1 MATVIDSLVI
11 SLGLDPTP
19 VKSGLNQLAGLAAKF
34 AGPIAGAF
42 SINKIV
48 SGYMKDV
55 GEVAR
60 MTGRYSQKLEEWRYK
75 RAMLARVT
83 REDIE
88 LYKKCRE
95 GVVKFNIAM
104 ADLSAKIVREFHP
117 AIKLGVDILNRF
129 SGWVKENEHNI
140 VRFFMVAAGVITAV
154 FIPALVK
161 MGLALLRN
169 PLTGLII
176 ALGALILVL
185 DDLIT
190 YARGGRSAFAEFW
203 AKFGTPEEVKQKL
216 IAFLEKCKKLL
227 ADYLPLIVKIVGAL
241 LGLSA
246 ARGVFYLIEKALGGV
261 GKALG
266 VVGKALGIFLR
277 HPALLFL
284 MAAAYFIY
292 QRWDG
297 MVEGMKA
304 LIADLT
310 SAWRKAVDWLAD
322 YIGSVVDG
330 WNLVKEKCKKI
341 IDDIADGWHA
351 LTEDL
356 ISVWKKAVDWLADY
370 IGSVVDGWN
379 LVKEKCKSIYSGMVE
394 GMKALIA
401 DLISVWGKAVD
412 WMANYIGSVV
422 DGWNLVKEK
431 CKSIYSGMV
440 EGMKALIADLTSAW
454 KKAVDWVANYIGSVV
469 DGWTALTDKCKS
481 IYSGMV
487 DWTAD
492 YIEKIAQGWKDLT
505 GDLSAAYN
513 KAVNF
518 TVELMEKAVNGVKD
532 LRTKAVN
539 ALAGMIE
546 SLAGVLSH
554 TWEGIK
560 DGFNSL
566 VDDLTAAWKR
576 SPLYTMFSFIIDG
589 VNAAKNALG
598 IGGDEEQKTTGGL
611 GGIGVTGA
619 IAAAAAKA
627 FDLGGLWG
635 SAKDF
640 LGAKFSAVPNVNQQ
654 TSAMTTS
661 VGKQHNGD
669 VNIDNSQNITVNG
682 NVGDPAELADTMNE
696 HRTTADLSDS
706 GTYLN

>member
-19 VKSGLNQLAGLAAKF
+19 VKSGLNQLAGLAARF

-83 REDIE
+83 REDID

-117 AIKLGVDILNRF
+117 AIKMGVDILNRF
-129 SGWVKENEHNI
+129 SSWVKENEHNI
-140 VRFFMVAAGVITAV
+140 TRFFMVAAGVITAV
-154 FIPALVK
+154 FLPALVK
-161 MGLALLRN
+161 MGLALLWN

-176 ALGALILVL
+176 ALGVLILVL

-190 YARGGRSAFAEFW
+190 YARGGRTVFADFW

-246 ARGVFYLIEKALGGV
+246 VRGVFYLIEKALGGV

-266 VVGKALGIFLR
+266 VTGKVLGKVMGVVGNALGKALGVVGKALGVVGRALLILLR

-297 MVEGMKA
+297 MVEGM
-304 LIADLT
+304 
-310 SAWRKAVDWLAD
+310 
-322 YIGSVVDG
+322 
-330 WNLVKEKCKKI
+330 E
-341 IDDIADGWHA
+341 
-351 LTEDL
+351 
-356 ISVWKKAVDWLADY
+356 
-370 IGSVVDGWN
+370 
-379 LVKEKCKSIYSGMVE
+379 
-394 GMKALIA
+394 ALIA
-401 DLISVWGKAVD
+401 DLISVWEKAVD
-412 WMANYIGSVV
+412 WTANYIG
-422 DGWNLVKEK
+422 
-431 CKSIYSGMV
+431 
-440 EGMKALIADLTSAW
+440 
-454 KKAVDWVANYIGSVV
+454 
-469 DGWTALTDKCKS
+469 
-481 IYSGMV
+481 
-487 DWTAD
+487 
-492 YIEKIAQGWKDLT
+492 KIAQGWKDLT

-546 SLAGVLSH
+546 SLAGVLSR
-554 TWEGIK
+554 TWEGVK

-566 VDDLTAAWKR
+566 VDDLLAAWKR

-589 VNAAKNALG
+589 VNAAKEALG
-598 IGGDEEQKTTGGL
+598 IGGDETQKTGGGL
-611 GGIGVTGA
+611 GAVGD
-619 IAAAAAKA
+619 IAAAAAKTL
-627 FDLGGLWG
+627 DLSGLWG
-635 SAKDF
+635 DAKNF
-640 LGAKFSAVPNVNQQ
+640 LGAKFSSVPNVNQQ

-682 NVGDPAELADTMNE
+682 NVGDPAELADTMNK

>member
-19 VKSGLNQLAGLAAKF
+19 VKSGLNQLAGLAARF

-83 REDIE
+83 REDID

-140 VRFFMVAAGVITAV
+140 TRFFMVAAGVITAV
-154 FIPALVK
+154 FLPALVK
-161 MGLALLRN
+161 MGLALLWN

-176 ALGALILVL
+176 ALGVLILVL

-190 YARGGRSAFAEFW
+190 YARGGRTVFADFW

-246 ARGVFYLIEKALGGV
+246 VRGVFYLIEKALGGV

-266 VVGKALGIFLR
+266 VVGKVLGSVLGVVGNALGKALGVVGKALGVVGKALLILLR

-292 QRWDG
+292 QRWDS
-297 MVEGMKA
+297 MVEGM
-304 LIADLT
+304 
-310 SAWRKAVDWLAD
+310 
-322 YIGSVVDG
+322 
-330 WNLVKEKCKKI
+330 E
-341 IDDIADGWHA
+341 
-351 LTEDL
+351 
-356 ISVWKKAVDWLADY
+356 
-370 IGSVVDGWN
+370 
-379 LVKEKCKSIYSGMVE
+379 
-394 GMKALIA
+394 ALIA
-401 DLISVWGKAVD
+401 DLISVWEKA
-412 WMANYIGSVV
+412 
-422 DGWNLVKEK
+422 
-431 CKSIYSGMV
+431 
-440 EGMKALIADLTSAW
+440 
-454 KKAVDWVANYIGSVV
+454 
-469 DGWTALTDKCKS
+469 
-481 IYSGMV
+481 V

-492 YIEKIAQGWKDLT
+492 YIGKIAQGWKDLT

-513 KAVNF
+513 KVVNF

-532 LRTKAVN
+532 LRSKAVN

-546 SLAGVLSH
+546 SLAGVLSR
-554 TWEGIK
+554 TWEGVK

-566 VDDLTAAWKR
+566 VDDLLAAWKR
-576 SPLYTMFSFIIDG
+576 SPLYTMFTSIIEG
-589 VNAAKNALG
+589 VNAAKEALG
-598 IGGDEEQKTTGGL
+598 IGGDEEQKTGGGL
-611 GGIGVTGA
+611 GAVGD
-619 IAAAAAKA
+619 IAAVAAKTL
-627 FDLGGLWG
+627 DLSGLWG
-635 SAKDF
+635 DAKNF
-640 LGAKFSAVPNVNQQ
+640 LGAKFSVVPNVNQQ

-682 NVGDPAELADTMNE
+682 NVGDPAELADTMNK

>member
-117 AIKLGVDILNRF
+117 AIKMGVDILNRF

-161 MGLALLRN
+161 MGLALLWN

-227 ADYLPLIVKIVGAL
+227 ADYLPLITKIVGAL
-241 LGLSA
+241 MGLSA
-246 ARGVFYLIEKALGGV
+246 VRGVLYLLEKSLGGV

-266 VVGKALGIFLR
+266 AFLR

-284 MAAAYFIY
+284 IAAAYFIY

-297 MVEGMKA
+297 MVEGMEA
-304 LIADLT
+304 LIADLI
-310 SAWRKAVDWLAD
+310 SAWEKAVDWLANYIGSVADGWNLLKEKCKKIIDGIADGWHALTEDMASAWKKAVDWVAD

-330 WNLVKEKCKKI
+330 W
-341 IDDIADGWHA
+341 
-351 LTEDL
+351 TE
-356 ISVWKKAVDWLADY
+356 
-370 IGSVVDGWN
+370 
-379 LVKEKCKSIYSGMVE
+379 
-394 GMKALIA
+394 
-401 DLISVWGKAVD
+401 
-412 WMANYIGSVV
+412 
-422 DGWNLVKEK
+422 
-431 CKSIYSGMV
+431 
-440 EGMKALIADLTSAW
+440 
-454 KKAVDWVANYIGSVV
+454 
-469 DGWTALTDKCKS
+469 LTDKCKS
-481 IYSGMV
+481 IYKGMV

-492 YIEKIAQGWKDLT
+492 YMGKIAQGWKDLT
-505 GDLSAAYN
+505 GDLSGAHD

-518 TVELMEKAVNGVKD
+518 TVDLMEKAVNGVKD

-546 SLAGVLSH
+546 SLAGVLSR
-554 TWEGIK
+554 TWEGVK
-560 DGFNSL
+560 DGFNAL
-566 VDDLTAAWKR
+566 VDDLIAAWKR
-576 SPLYTMFSFIIDG
+576 SPLYTMFTSIIDG
-589 VNAAKNALG
+589 INEAKKALG
-598 IGGDEEQKTTGGL
+598 ISDDDKKET
-611 GGIGVTGA
+611 GGIGAGLGVVGGLAT
-619 IAAAAAKA
+619 AAANT

-635 SAKDF
+635 NAKDF
-640 LGAKFSAVPNVNQQ
+640 LNSKISAVPNVNQQ
-654 TSAMTTS
+654 TSAVTNS

-696 HRTTADLSDS
+696 RRTTADLSDS

>member
-19 VKSGLNQLAGLAAKF
+19 VKSGLNQLAGLAARF

-83 REDIE
+83 REDID

-117 AIKLGVDILNRF
+117 AIKMGVDILNRF

-154 FIPALVK
+154 FLPALVK
-161 MGLALLRN
+161 MGLALLWN

-176 ALGALILVL
+176 ALGVLILVL

-190 YARGGRSAFAEFW
+190 YARGGRTVFAEFW

-266 VVGKALGIFLR
+266 VVGKVLWILLR

-284 MAAAYFIY
+284 MFAAYFIY

-304 LIADLT
+304 LIADL
-310 SAWRKAVDWLAD
+310 
-322 YIGSVVDG
+322 
-330 WNLVKEKCKKI
+330 
-341 IDDIADGWHA
+341 
-351 LTEDL
+351 
-356 ISVWKKAVDWLADY
+356 ISVWKKAVDWLA
-370 IGSVVDGWN
+370 
-379 LVKEKCKSIYSGMVE
+379 
-394 GMKALIA
+394 
-401 DLISVWGKAVD
+401 
-412 WMANYIGSVV
+412 NYI
-422 DGWNLVKEK
+422 
-431 CKSIYSGMV
+431 
-440 EGMKALIADLTSAW
+440 AA
-454 KKAVDWVANYIGSVV
+454 VV

-513 KAVNF
+513 KVVNF

-546 SLAGVLSH
+546 SLAGVLSR

-560 DGFNSL
+560 DGFNAL
-566 VDDLTAAWKR
+566 VDDLLAAWKR
-576 SPLYTMFSFIIDG
+576 SPLYTMFTSIIDG
-589 VNAAKNALG
+589 VNAAKKALG
-598 IGGDEEQKTTGGL
+598 IGGDEEKKTGGL
-611 GGIGVTGA
+611 GAVGG
-619 IAAAAAKA
+619 IAAGVAKT

-635 SAKDF
+635 DAKNF

-682 NVGDPAELADTMNE
+682 NVGDPAELADTMNK

>member
-83 REDIE
+83 REDID

-117 AIKLGVDILNRF
+117 AIKMGVDILNRF

-154 FIPALVK
+154 FLPALVK
-161 MGLALLRN
+161 MGLALLWN

-190 YARGGRSAFAEFW
+190 YARGGRSVFAEFW

-246 ARGVFYLIEKALGGV
+246 VRGVFYLIEKALGGV

-277 HPALLFL
+277 HPGLLFFI
-284 MAAAYFIY
+284 ASAYFIY

-304 LIADLT
+304 LIADL
-310 SAWRKAVDWLAD
+310 
-322 YIGSVVDG
+322 
-330 WNLVKEKCKKI
+330 
-341 IDDIADGWHA
+341 
-351 LTEDL
+351 
-356 ISVWKKAVDWLADY
+356 ISVWKKSVDWLA
-370 IGSVVDGWN
+370 
-379 LVKEKCKSIYSGMVE
+379 
-394 GMKALIA
+394 
-401 DLISVWGKAVD
+401 
-412 WMANYIGSVV
+412 NYI
-422 DGWNLVKEK
+422 
-431 CKSIYSGMV
+431 
-440 EGMKALIADLTSAW
+440 AA
-454 KKAVDWVANYIGSVV
+454 VV

-481 IYSGMV
+481 VYRGMV

-492 YIEKIAQGWKDLT
+492 YIEKIAQGWEDLT
-505 GDLSAAYN
+505 GDLSAAYG

-546 SLAGVLSH
+546 SLAGVLSR

-560 DGFNSL
+560 DGFNAL
-566 VDDLTAAWKR
+566 VDDLIAAWKR
-576 SPLYTMFSFIIDG
+576 SPLYTMFSSIIDG
-589 VNAAKNALG
+589 VNAAKKALG
-598 IGGDEEQKTTGGL
+598 IGGDDTEKKT
-611 GGIGVTGA
+611 GGIGAVGG

-635 SAKDF
+635 DAKNF
-640 LGAKFSAVPNVNQQ
+640 LGAKFSVVPNVNQQ
-654 TSAMTTS
+654 TSAVTSS

-682 NVGDPAELADTMNE
+682 NVGDPAELADTMNK

>member
-104 ADLSAKIVREFHP
+104 TDLSAKIVREFHP
-117 AIKLGVDILNRF
+117 AIKMGVGILNRF

-161 MGLALLRN
+161 MGLALLWN

-227 ADYLPLIVKIVGAL
+227 ADYLPLITKIVGAL
-241 LGLSA
+241 MGLSA
-246 ARGVFYLIEKALGGV
+246 VRGVLYLLEKSLGGV

-266 VVGKALGIFLR
+266 AFLR
-277 HPALLFL
+277 HPAILFL

-297 MVEGMKA
+297 MVEGMEA
-304 LIADLT
+304 LIA
-310 SAWRKAVDWLAD
+310 
-322 YIGSVVDG
+322 
-330 WNLVKEKCKKI
+330 
-341 IDDIADGWHA
+341 
-351 LTEDL
+351 DL
-356 ISVWKKAVDWLADY
+356 ISVWKKAVDWL
-370 IGSVVDGWN
+370 
-379 LVKEKCKSIYSGMVE
+379 
-394 GMKALIA
+394 
-401 DLISVWGKAVD
+401 
-412 WMANYIGSVV
+412 
-422 DGWNLVKEK
+422 
-431 CKSIYSGMV
+431 
-440 EGMKALIADLTSAW
+440 
-454 KKAVDWVANYIGSVV
+454 ANYIGSVV
-469 DGWTALTDKCKS
+469 DGWTALTDDCKS
-481 IYSGMV
+481 IYRGMV

-492 YIEKIAQGWKDLT
+492 YMGKIAQGWKDLT
-505 GDLSAAYN
+505 GDLSGAHD

-518 TVELMEKAVNGVKD
+518 TVDLMEKAVNGVKD
-532 LRTKAVN
+532 LHTKAVN

-546 SLAGVLSH
+546 SLAGVLSR
-554 TWEGIK
+554 TWEGVK
-560 DGFNSL
+560 DGFNAL
-566 VDDLTAAWKR
+566 VDDLITAWKR
-576 SPLYTMFSFIIDG
+576 SPLYTMFTSIIDG
-589 VNAAKNALG
+589 INEAKKALG
-598 IGGDEEQKTTGGL
+598 ISDDDKKET
-611 GGIGVTGA
+611 GGIGAGLGVVGGLAT
-619 IAAAAAKA
+619 AAANT

-635 SAKDF
+635 NAKDF
-640 LGAKFSAVPNVNQQ
+640 LNSKISAVPNVNQQ
-654 TSAMTTS
+654 TSAVTNS

>member
-19 VKSGLNQLAGLAAKF
+19 VKSGLNQLAGLAARF

-129 SGWVKENEHNI
+129 SSWVKENEHNI

-154 FIPALVK
+154 FLPALVK
-161 MGLALLRN
+161 MGLALLWN

-284 MAAAYFIY
+284 IASAYFIY

-304 LIADLT
+304 LIADL
-310 SAWRKAVDWLAD
+310 
-322 YIGSVVDG
+322 
-330 WNLVKEKCKKI
+330 
-341 IDDIADGWHA
+341 
-351 LTEDL
+351 
-356 ISVWKKAVDWLADY
+356 ISVWKKAVDWLA
-370 IGSVVDGWN
+370 
-379 LVKEKCKSIYSGMVE
+379 
-394 GMKALIA
+394 
-401 DLISVWGKAVD
+401 
-412 WMANYIGSVV
+412 NYI
-422 DGWNLVKEK
+422 
-431 CKSIYSGMV
+431 
-440 EGMKALIADLTSAW
+440 AA
-454 KKAVDWVANYIGSVV
+454 VV

-481 IYSGMV
+481 VYSGMV

-492 YIEKIAQGWKDLT
+492 YIDKIAQGWKDLT

-513 KAVNF
+513 KVVNF

-566 VDDLTAAWKR
+566 VDDLLAAWKR
-576 SPLYTMFSFIIDG
+576 SPLYTMFSSIIEG
-589 VNAAKNALG
+589 VNAAKKALG
-598 IGGDEEQKTTGGL
+598 IGGDEEQKTA

-635 SAKDF
+635 DAKNF
-640 LGAKFSAVPNVNQQ
+640 LGAKFSVVPNVNQQ

-682 NVGDPAELADTMNE
+682 NVGDPAELADTMNK

>member
-83 REDIE
+83 REDID

-117 AIKLGVDILNRF
+117 AIKMGVDILNRF

-161 MGLALLRN
+161 MGLALLWN

-176 ALGALILVL
+176 ALGVLILVL

-246 ARGVFYLIEKALGGV
+246 VRGVFYLIEKALGGV

-266 VVGKALGIFLR
+266 VTGKVLSKVLGVVGNALGKALGVVGKTLGVVGKALWILLR

-292 QRWDG
+292 QRWGG
-297 MVEGMKA
+297 MVEGM
-304 LIADLT
+304 
-310 SAWRKAVDWLAD
+310 
-322 YIGSVVDG
+322 
-330 WNLVKEKCKKI
+330 E
-341 IDDIADGWHA
+341 
-351 LTEDL
+351 
-356 ISVWKKAVDWLADY
+356 
-370 IGSVVDGWN
+370 
-379 LVKEKCKSIYSGMVE
+379 
-394 GMKALIA
+394 ALIA
-401 DLISVWGKAVD
+401 DLISAWEKA
-412 WMANYIGSVV
+412 
-422 DGWNLVKEK
+422 
-431 CKSIYSGMV
+431 
-440 EGMKALIADLTSAW
+440 
-454 KKAVDWVANYIGSVV
+454 
-469 DGWTALTDKCKS
+469 
-481 IYSGMV
+481 V

-532 LRTKAVN
+532 LRSKAVN

-546 SLAGVLSH
+546 SLAGVLSR

-566 VDDLTAAWKR
+566 VDDLLAAWKR
-576 SPLYTMFSFIIDG
+576 SPLYTMFSSIIDG
-589 VNAAKNALG
+589 VNAAKKALG
-598 IGGDEEQKTTGGL
+598 IGGDEEQKTTGGIGAV
-611 GGIGVTGA
+611 GG

-635 SAKDF
+635 DAKNF
-640 LGAKFSAVPNVNQQ
+640 LGAKFSSVPNVNQQ
-654 TSAMTTS
+654 TSAVTTS

-682 NVGDPAELADTMNE
+682 NVGDPAELADTMNK

>member
-19 VKSGLNQLAGLAAKF
+19 VKSGLNQLAGLAARF

-83 REDIE
+83 REDID

-117 AIKLGVDILNRF
+117 AIKMGVDILNRF

-154 FIPALVK
+154 FLPALVK
-161 MGLALLRN
+161 MGLALLWN

-190 YARGGRSAFAEFW
+190 YARGGRSVFAEFW

-277 HPALLFL
+277 HPGLLFFI
-284 MAAAYFIY
+284 ASAYFIY

-304 LIADLT
+304 LIADL
-310 SAWRKAVDWLAD
+310 
-322 YIGSVVDG
+322 
-330 WNLVKEKCKKI
+330 
-341 IDDIADGWHA
+341 
-351 LTEDL
+351 
-356 ISVWKKAVDWLADY
+356 ISVWKKSVDWLA
-370 IGSVVDGWN
+370 
-379 LVKEKCKSIYSGMVE
+379 
-394 GMKALIA
+394 
-401 DLISVWGKAVD
+401 
-412 WMANYIGSVV
+412 NYI
-422 DGWNLVKEK
+422 
-431 CKSIYSGMV
+431 
-440 EGMKALIADLTSAW
+440 AA
-454 KKAVDWVANYIGSVV
+454 VV

-492 YIEKIAQGWKDLT
+492 YIGKIAQGWKDLT
-505 GDLSAAYN
+505 GDLSAAYD

-546 SLAGVLSH
+546 SLAGVLSR

-566 VDDLTAAWKR
+566 VDDLLAAWKR
-576 SPLYTMFSFIIDG
+576 SPLYTMFSSIIEG
-589 VNAAKNALG
+589 VNAAKEALG
-598 IGGDEEQKTTGGL
+598 IGGDEEQKTA
-611 GGIGVTGA
+611 GGIGAVGD
-619 IAAAAAKA
+619 IAAAAAKTL
-627 FDLGGLWG
+627 DLGGLWG

-640 LGAKFSAVPNVNQQ
+640 LGAKFSVVPNVNQQ

-682 NVGDPAELADTMNE
+682 NVGDPAELADTMNK

>member
-117 AIKLGVDILNRF
+117 AIKMGVDILNRF

-154 FIPALVK
+154 FLPALVK
-161 MGLALLRN
+161 MGLALLWN

-227 ADYLPLIVKIVGAL
+227 ADYLPLITKIVGAL
-241 LGLSA
+241 MGLSA
-246 ARGVFYLIEKALGGV
+246 VRGVLYLLEKSLGGV

-266 VVGKALGIFLR
+266 AFLR
-277 HPALLFL
+277 HPAILFL

-297 MVEGMKA
+297 MVEGMEA
-304 LIADLT
+304 LIA
-310 SAWRKAVDWLAD
+310 
-322 YIGSVVDG
+322 
-330 WNLVKEKCKKI
+330 
-341 IDDIADGWHA
+341 
-351 LTEDL
+351 DL
-356 ISVWKKAVDWLADY
+356 ISVWKKAVDWL
-370 IGSVVDGWN
+370 
-379 LVKEKCKSIYSGMVE
+379 
-394 GMKALIA
+394 
-401 DLISVWGKAVD
+401 
-412 WMANYIGSVV
+412 
-422 DGWNLVKEK
+422 
-431 CKSIYSGMV
+431 
-440 EGMKALIADLTSAW
+440 
-454 KKAVDWVANYIGSVV
+454 ANYIGSVV
-469 DGWTALTDKCKS
+469 DGWTALTDDCKS
-481 IYSGMV
+481 IYRGMV

-492 YIEKIAQGWKDLT
+492 YMGKIAQGWKDLT
-505 GDLSAAYN
+505 GDLSGAHD

-518 TVELMEKAVNGVKD
+518 TVDLMEKAVNGVKD
-532 LRTKAVN
+532 LRSKAVN

-546 SLAGVLSH
+546 SLAGVLSR
-554 TWEGIK
+554 TWEGVK
-560 DGFNSL
+560 DGFNAL
-566 VDDLTAAWKR
+566 VDDLITAWKR
-576 SPLYTMFSFIIDG
+576 SPLYTMFTSIIDG
-589 VNAAKNALG
+589 INEAKKALG
-598 IGGDEEQKTTGGL
+598 ISDDNKKET
-611 GGIGVTGA
+611 GGIGAGIGVVGGLAT
-619 IAAAAAKA
+619 AAANT

-635 SAKDF
+635 NAKDF
-640 LGAKFSAVPNVNQQ
+640 LNSKISAVPNVNQQ
-654 TSAMTTS
+654 TSAVTNS

-682 NVGDPAELADTMNE
+682 NVGDPAELAETMNE
-696 HRTTADLSDS
+696 RRTTADLSDS

>member
-19 VKSGLNQLAGLAAKF
+19 VKSGLNQLAGLAARF

-117 AIKLGVDILNRF
+117 AIKMGVDILNRF

-161 MGLALLRN
+161 MGLALLWN

-190 YARGGRSAFAEFW
+190 YARGGRSAFADFW

-246 ARGVFYLIEKALGGV
+246 VRGVFYLIEKALGGV

-284 MAAAYFIY
+284 IASAYFIY

-304 LIADLT
+304 LIADLI
-310 SAWRKAVDWLAD
+310 SVWKKSVDWLAG
-322 YIGSVVDG
+322 YIASVVDG
-330 WNLVKEKCKKI
+330 W
-341 IDDIADGWHA
+341 A
-351 LTEDL
+351 
-356 ISVWKKAVDWLADY
+356 
-370 IGSVVDGWN
+370 
-379 LVKEKCKSIYSGMVE
+379 
-394 GMKALIA
+394 
-401 DLISVWGKAVD
+401 
-412 WMANYIGSVV
+412 
-422 DGWNLVKEK
+422 
-431 CKSIYSGMV
+431 
-440 EGMKALIADLTSAW
+440 
-454 KKAVDWVANYIGSVV
+454 
-469 DGWTALTDKCKS
+469 ALTDKCKS
-481 IYSGMV
+481 IYRGMV

-492 YIEKIAQGWKDLT
+492 YIGKIAQGWKDLT
-505 GDLSAAYN
+505 GDLSAAYD

-546 SLAGVLSH
+546 SLAGVLSR
-554 TWEGIK
+554 TWESVK

-566 VDDLTAAWKR
+566 VDDLLAAWKR
-576 SPLYTMFSFIIDG
+576 SPLYTMFSSIIDG
-589 VNAAKNALG
+589 VNAAKKALG
-598 IGGDEEQKTTGGL
+598 IGGDEEQKTTGGIGAV
-611 GGIGVTGA
+611 GG
-619 IAAAAAKA
+619 IAAAAAKTL
-627 FDLGGLWG
+627 DLGGLWG

-640 LGAKFSAVPNVNQQ
+640 LSTKISAVPNVNQQ
-654 TSAMTTS
+654 TSAVTNS

>member
-83 REDIE
+83 REDID

-117 AIKLGVDILNRF
+117 AIKMGVDILNRF

-140 VRFFMVAAGVITAV
+140 TRFFMVAAGVITAV

-161 MGLALLRN
+161 MGLALLWN

-176 ALGALILVL
+176 ALGALILIL

-190 YARGGRSAFAEFW
+190 YARGGRTVFAEFW
-203 AKFGTPEEVKQKL
+203 AKFGTPEEVRQKL

-246 ARGVFYLIEKALGGV
+246 VRGVFYLIEKALGGV

-304 LIADLT
+304 LIT
-310 SAWRKAVDWLAD
+310 
-322 YIGSVVDG
+322 
-330 WNLVKEKCKKI
+330 
-341 IDDIADGWHA
+341 
-351 LTEDL
+351 DL
-356 ISVWKKAVDWLADY
+356 ISVWKKAVDWL
-370 IGSVVDGWN
+370 
-379 LVKEKCKSIYSGMVE
+379 
-394 GMKALIA
+394 
-401 DLISVWGKAVD
+401 
-412 WMANYIGSVV
+412 
-422 DGWNLVKEK
+422 
-431 CKSIYSGMV
+431 
-440 EGMKALIADLTSAW
+440 
-454 KKAVDWVANYIGSVV
+454 ANYIGSVV

-492 YIEKIAQGWKDLT
+492 YIGKIAQGWKDLT

-513 KAVNF
+513 KVVNF

-546 SLAGVLSH
+546 SLAGVLSR

-560 DGFNSL
+560 DGFNTL
-566 VDDLTAAWKR
+566 VDDLLAAWKR
-576 SPLYTMFSFIIDG
+576 SPLYTMFSSIIDG
-589 VNAAKNALG
+589 VNAAKKALG
-598 IGGDEEQKTTGGL
+598 IGGDDEQKTTGG
-611 GGIGVTGA
+611 IGVVGG
-619 IAAAAAKA
+619 IAAAAANTFA
-627 FDLGGLWG
+627 LAGLLGN
-635 SAKDF
+635 AKDF
-640 LGAKFSAVPNVNQQ
+640 LSAKISAVPNVNQQ

-682 NVGDPAELADTMNE
+682 NVGDPAELADTMNK

>member
-117 AIKLGVDILNRF
+117 AIKMGVDILNRF

-161 MGLALLRN
+161 MGLALLWN

-176 ALGALILVL
+176 ALGVLILVL

-246 ARGVFYLIEKALGGV
+246 VRGVFYLIEKALGGV

-284 MAAAYFIY
+284 IASAYFIY

-304 LIADLT
+304 LIADL
-310 SAWRKAVDWLAD
+310 
-322 YIGSVVDG
+322 
-330 WNLVKEKCKKI
+330 
-341 IDDIADGWHA
+341 
-351 LTEDL
+351 

-370 IGSVVDGWN
+370 IG
-379 LVKEKCKSIYSGMVE
+379 
-394 GMKALIA
+394 A
-401 DLISVWGKAVD
+401 
-412 WMANYIGSVV
+412 
-422 DGWNLVKEK
+422 
-431 CKSIYSGMV
+431 
-440 EGMKALIADLTSAW
+440 
-454 KKAVDWVANYIGSVV
+454 VV

-481 IYSGMV
+481 VYSGMV

-492 YIEKIAQGWKDLT
+492 YIGKIAQGWKDLT
-505 GDLSAAYN
+505 GDLSGAYD

-518 TVELMEKAVNGVKD
+518 TVDLMEKAVNGVKD

-539 ALAGMIE
+539 ALAGIIE
-546 SLAGVLSH
+546 SLAGVLSR
-554 TWEGIK
+554 TWEDIK

-566 VDDLTAAWKR
+566 VDDLLAAWKK
-576 SPLYTMFSFIIDG
+576 SPLYTMFSSIIDG
-589 VNAAKNALG
+589 VNAAKKALG
-598 IGGDEEQKTTGGL
+598 IGGDEEQKTAGGL
-611 GGIGVTGA
+611 GAVGG
-619 IAAAAAKA
+619 IAAAAAKT

-654 TSAMTTS
+654 TSAVTNS

>member
-19 VKSGLNQLAGLAAKF
+19 IKSGLNQLAGLAARF

-83 REDIE
+83 REDID

-140 VRFFMVAAGVITAV
+140 TRFFMVAAGVITAV
-154 FIPALVK
+154 FLPALVK
-161 MGLALLRN
+161 MGLALLWN

-176 ALGALILVL
+176 ALGVLILVL

-246 ARGVFYLIEKALGGV
+246 VRGVFYLIEKALGGV
-261 GKALG
+261 GKAMGVTGKVLGKVLSVVGNALGKTLG
-266 VVGKALGIFLR
+266 VVGKALGVVGKALWILLR

-292 QRWDG
+292 QRWG
-297 MVEGMKA
+297 
-304 LIADLT
+304 
-310 SAWRKAVDWLAD
+310 
-322 YIGSVVDG
+322 
-330 WNLVKEKCKKI
+330 
-341 IDDIADGWHA
+341 
-351 LTEDL
+351 
-356 ISVWKKAVDWLADY
+356 
-370 IGSVVDGWN
+370 
-379 LVKEKCKSIYSGMVE
+379 GMVE

-401 DLISVWGKAVD
+401 DLISAWEKA
-412 WMANYIGSVV
+412 
-422 DGWNLVKEK
+422 
-431 CKSIYSGMV
+431 
-440 EGMKALIADLTSAW
+440 
-454 KKAVDWVANYIGSVV
+454 
-469 DGWTALTDKCKS
+469 
-481 IYSGMV
+481 V

-505 GDLSAAYN
+505 GDLSDAYD

-518 TVELMEKAVNGVKD
+518 TVELMEKAVKGVKD
-532 LRTKAVN
+532 LRSKAVN

-566 VDDLTAAWKR
+566 VDDLLAAWKR
-576 SPLYTMFSFIIDG
+576 SPLYTMFTSIIEG
-589 VNAAKNALG
+589 VNAAKEALG
-598 IGGDEEQKTTGGL
+598 IGGGEEQKTA
-611 GGIGVTGA
+611 GGIGAVGG
-619 IAAAAAKA
+619 IAAAAAKTL
-627 FDLGGLWG
+627 DLGGLWG
-635 SAKDF
+635 DAKNF
-640 LGAKFSAVPNVNQQ
+640 LGAKFSVVPNVNQQ

-682 NVGDPAELADTMNE
+682 NVGDPAELADTMNK

>member
-55 GEVAR
+55 GEVTR

-117 AIKLGVDILNRF
+117 AIKMGVDILNRF

-161 MGLALLRN
+161 MGLALLWN

-176 ALGALILVL
+176 ALGALILIL
-185 DDLIT
+185 DDLIV

-227 ADYLPLIVKIVGAL
+227 ADYLPLIAKIVGAL
-241 LGLSA
+241 MGLSA
-246 ARGVFYLIEKALGGV
+246 VRGVLYLLEKSLGGV

-266 VVGKALGIFLR
+266 AFLR

-284 MAAAYFIY
+284 IASAYFIY
-292 QRWDG
+292 QRWDD

-304 LIADLT
+304 LITDLI
-310 SAWRKAVDWLAD
+310 SVWEKAVDWLAD
-322 YIGSVVDG
+322 YI
-330 WNLVKEKCKKI
+330 W
-341 IDDIADGWHA
+341 
-351 LTEDL
+351 
-356 ISVWKKAVDWLADY
+356 
-370 IGSVVDGWN
+370 
-379 LVKEKCKSIYSGMVE
+379 SI
-394 GMKALIA
+394 
-401 DLISVWGKAVD
+401 
-412 WMANYIGSVV
+412 
-422 DGWNLVKEK
+422 
-431 CKSIYSGMV
+431 
-440 EGMKALIADLTSAW
+440 
-454 KKAVDWVANYIGSVV
+454 V
-469 DGWTALTDKCKS
+469 DGWTALTNKCKS
-481 IYSGMV
+481 IYKGMV

-492 YIEKIAQGWKDLT
+492 YMGKIAQGWKDLT
-505 GDLSAAYN
+505 GDLSGAHD

-518 TVELMEKAVNGVKD
+518 TVDLMEKAVNGVKD
-532 LRTKAVN
+532 LHTKAVN
-539 ALAGMIE
+539 ILAGMIE
-546 SLAGVLSH
+546 SLTGVLSR
-554 TWEGIK
+554 TWEGVK
-560 DGFNSL
+560 DGFNAL
-566 VDDLTAAWKR
+566 VDDLIAAWKR
-576 SPLYTMFSFIIDG
+576 SPLYTMFTSIVDG
-589 VNAAKNALG
+589 INEAKKALG
-598 IGGDEEQKTTGGL
+598 IGDDDKKETGGL
-611 GGIGVTGA
+611 GAGLGVVGGLAT
-619 IAAAAAKA
+619 AAANT

-635 SAKDF
+635 NAKDF
-640 LGAKFSAVPNVNQQ
+640 LSSKISAVPNVNQQ
-654 TSAMTTS
+654 TSAVTNS

-682 NVGDPAELADTMNE
+682 NVGDPAELANTMNE

>member
-19 VKSGLNQLAGLAAKF
+19 VKSGLNQLAGLAARF

-83 REDIE
+83 REDID

-117 AIKLGVDILNRF
+117 AIKMGVDILNRF

-154 FIPALVK
+154 FLPALVK
-161 MGLALLRN
+161 MGLALLWN

-190 YARGGRSAFAEFW
+190 YARGGRSVFAEFW

-266 VVGKALGIFLR
+266 VVGKVLGRVLGVVGNALGKALGVVGKALGVVGKALWILLR

-292 QRWDG
+292 QRWG
-297 MVEGMKA
+297 
-304 LIADLT
+304 
-310 SAWRKAVDWLAD
+310 
-322 YIGSVVDG
+322 
-330 WNLVKEKCKKI
+330 
-341 IDDIADGWHA
+341 
-351 LTEDL
+351 
-356 ISVWKKAVDWLADY
+356 
-370 IGSVVDGWN
+370 
-379 LVKEKCKSIYSGMVE
+379 GMVE

-401 DLISVWGKAVD
+401 DLISAWEKA
-412 WMANYIGSVV
+412 
-422 DGWNLVKEK
+422 
-431 CKSIYSGMV
+431 
-440 EGMKALIADLTSAW
+440 
-454 KKAVDWVANYIGSVV
+454 
-469 DGWTALTDKCKS
+469 
-481 IYSGMV
+481 V

-492 YIEKIAQGWKDLT
+492 YIGKIAQGWEDLT
-505 GDLSAAYN
+505 GDLSDAYD

-518 TVELMEKAVNGVKD
+518 TVELMEKAVKGVKD
-532 LRTKAVN
+532 LRTKLVN

-546 SLAGVLSH
+546 SLAGVLSR
-554 TWEGIK
+554 TWGDIK

-566 VDDLTAAWKR
+566 VDDLLAAWKR
-576 SPLYTMFSFIIDG
+576 SPLYTMFSSIIDG
-589 VNAAKNALG
+589 VNAAKKALG
-598 IGGDEEQKTTGGL
+598 IGGDEEQKTTGGIGAT
-611 GGIGVTGA
+611 GGIAAGV
-619 IAAAAAKA
+619 AKTL
-627 FDLGGLWG
+627 DLGGLWG
-635 SAKDF
+635 DAKNF

-654 TSAMTTS
+654 TSAVTTS

-682 NVGDPAELADTMNE
+682 NVGDPAELADTMNK

>member
-83 REDIE
+83 REDID

-140 VRFFMVAAGVITAV
+140 TRFFMVAAGVITAV
-154 FIPALVK
+154 FLPALVK
-161 MGLALLRN
+161 MGLALLWN

-176 ALGALILVL
+176 ALGVLILVL

-190 YARGGRSAFAEFW
+190 YARGGRTVFAEFW

-246 ARGVFYLIEKALGGV
+246 VRGVFYLIEKALGGV
-261 GKALG
+261 GKAMGVTGKVLGKVLGVVGNALGKTLG
-266 VVGKALGIFLR
+266 VVGKALGVVGKALLILLR

-297 MVEGMKA
+297 MVEGM
-304 LIADLT
+304 
-310 SAWRKAVDWLAD
+310 
-322 YIGSVVDG
+322 
-330 WNLVKEKCKKI
+330 E
-341 IDDIADGWHA
+341 
-351 LTEDL
+351 
-356 ISVWKKAVDWLADY
+356 
-370 IGSVVDGWN
+370 
-379 LVKEKCKSIYSGMVE
+379 
-394 GMKALIA
+394 ALIA
-401 DLISVWGKAVD
+401 DLISVWEKA
-412 WMANYIGSVV
+412 
-422 DGWNLVKEK
+422 
-431 CKSIYSGMV
+431 
-440 EGMKALIADLTSAW
+440 
-454 KKAVDWVANYIGSVV
+454 
-469 DGWTALTDKCKS
+469 
-481 IYSGMV
+481 V

-492 YIEKIAQGWKDLT
+492 YIGKIAQGWKDLT

-513 KAVNF
+513 KVVNF

-546 SLAGVLSH
+546 SLAGVLSR
-554 TWEGIK
+554 TWEGVK

-566 VDDLTAAWKR
+566 VDDLLAAWKR
-576 SPLYTMFSFIIDG
+576 SPLYTMFTSIIDG
-589 VNAAKNALG
+589 INEAKKALG
-598 IGGDEEQKTTGGL
+598 IGGDEEQKTA
-611 GGIGVTGA
+611 GGIGAVGD
-619 IAAAAAKA
+619 IAAAAAKTL
-627 FDLGGLWG
+627 DLSGLWG
-635 SAKDF
+635 DAKNF

-682 NVGDPAELADTMNE
+682 NVGDPAELADTMNK

>member
-83 REDIE
+83 REDID

-117 AIKLGVDILNRF
+117 AIKMGVDILNRF

-154 FIPALVK
+154 FLPALIK
-161 MGLALLRN
+161 MGLALLWN

-176 ALGALILVL
+176 ALGVLILVL

-190 YARGGRSAFAEFW
+190 YARGGRSVFAEFW

-246 ARGVFYLIEKALGGV
+246 VRGVFYLIEKALGGV

-297 MVEGMKA
+297 MVEGMEA
-304 LIADLT
+304 LIA
-310 SAWRKAVDWLAD
+310 
-322 YIGSVVDG
+322 
-330 WNLVKEKCKKI
+330 
-341 IDDIADGWHA
+341 
-351 LTEDL
+351 DL
-356 ISVWKKAVDWLADY
+356 ISVWKKAVDWLA
-370 IGSVVDGWN
+370 
-379 LVKEKCKSIYSGMVE
+379 
-394 GMKALIA
+394 
-401 DLISVWGKAVD
+401 
-412 WMANYIGSVV
+412 NYI
-422 DGWNLVKEK
+422 
-431 CKSIYSGMV
+431 
-440 EGMKALIADLTSAW
+440 AA
-454 KKAVDWVANYIGSVV
+454 VV

-532 LRTKAVN
+532 LRSKAVN

-546 SLAGVLSH
+546 SLAGVLSR

-566 VDDLTAAWKR
+566 VDDLLAAWKR
-576 SPLYTMFSFIIDG
+576 SPLYTMFSSIIDG
-589 VNAAKNALG
+589 VNAAKKALG
-598 IGGDEEQKTTGGL
+598 IGGDEEQKTTGGIGAV
-611 GGIGVTGA
+611 GG

-635 SAKDF
+635 DAKNF
-640 LGAKFSAVPNVNQQ
+640 LGAKFSSVPNVNQQ
-654 TSAMTTS
+654 TSAVTTS

-682 NVGDPAELADTMNE
+682 NVGDPAELADTMNK

>member
-83 REDIE
+83 REDID

-117 AIKLGVDILNRF
+117 AIKMGVDILNRF
-129 SGWVKENEHNI
+129 SGWAKENEHNI

-154 FIPALVK
+154 FLPALVK
-161 MGLALLRN
+161 MGLALLWN

-176 ALGALILVL
+176 ALGVLILVL

-190 YARGGRSAFAEFW
+190 YARGGRTVFADFW

-241 LGLSA
+241 LGISA
-246 ARGVFYLIEKALGGV
+246 VRGVFYLIEKALGGV
-261 GKALG
+261 GKAMGVTGKVLGKVLGVVGNALGKALG
-266 VVGKALGIFLR
+266 VVGKALGVVGKALLILLR

-297 MVEGMKA
+297 MVEGM
-304 LIADLT
+304 
-310 SAWRKAVDWLAD
+310 
-322 YIGSVVDG
+322 
-330 WNLVKEKCKKI
+330 E
-341 IDDIADGWHA
+341 
-351 LTEDL
+351 
-356 ISVWKKAVDWLADY
+356 
-370 IGSVVDGWN
+370 
-379 LVKEKCKSIYSGMVE
+379 
-394 GMKALIA
+394 ALIA
-401 DLISVWGKAVD
+401 DLISVWEKA
-412 WMANYIGSVV
+412 
-422 DGWNLVKEK
+422 
-431 CKSIYSGMV
+431 
-440 EGMKALIADLTSAW
+440 
-454 KKAVDWVANYIGSVV
+454 
-469 DGWTALTDKCKS
+469 
-481 IYSGMV
+481 V

-492 YIEKIAQGWKDLT
+492 YIGKIAQGWKDLT

-513 KAVNF
+513 KVVNF

-546 SLAGVLSH
+546 SLAGVLSR
-554 TWEGIK
+554 TWEGVK
-560 DGFNSL
+560 DAFNSL

-576 SPLYTMFSFIIDG
+576 SPLYTMFSSIIDG
-589 VNAAKNALG
+589 VNAAKKALG
-598 IGGDEEQKTTGGL
+598 IGGDEGQKTGGSL
-611 GGIGVTGA
+611 GAVGD
-619 IAAAAAKA
+619 IAAAAAKTL
-627 FDLGGLWG
+627 DLSGLWG
-635 SAKDF
+635 DAKNF
-640 LGAKFSAVPNVNQQ
+640 LGAKFSSVPNVNQQ

-682 NVGDPAELADTMNE
+682 NVGDPAELADTMNK

>member
-117 AIKLGVDILNRF
+117 AIKMGVDILNRF

-154 FIPALVK
+154 FLPALVK
-161 MGLALLRN
+161 MGLALLWN

-227 ADYLPLIVKIVGAL
+227 ADYLPLITKIVGAL
-241 LGLSA
+241 MGLSA
-246 ARGVFYLIEKALGGV
+246 VRGVLYLLEKSLGGV

-266 VVGKALGIFLR
+266 AFLR

-284 MAAAYFIY
+284 IASAYFIY

-304 LIADLT
+304 LIT
-310 SAWRKAVDWLAD
+310 
-322 YIGSVVDG
+322 
-330 WNLVKEKCKKI
+330 
-341 IDDIADGWHA
+341 
-351 LTEDL
+351 DL
-356 ISVWKKAVDWLADY
+356 ISVW
-370 IGSVVDGWN
+370 
-379 LVKEKCKSIYSGMVE
+379 E
-394 GMKALIA
+394 
-401 DLISVWGKAVD
+401 
-412 WMANYIGSVV
+412 
-422 DGWNLVKEK
+422 
-431 CKSIYSGMV
+431 
-440 EGMKALIADLTSAW
+440 
-454 KKAVDWVANYIGSVV
+454 KAVDWVANYIGSVV
-469 DGWTALTDKCKS
+469 DGWNLLKEKCKKIIDGIADGWHALTEDMASAWKKAVDWVADYIGSVVDGWTELTDKCKS
-481 IYSGMV
+481 IYKGMV

-492 YIEKIAQGWKDLT
+492 YMGKIAQGWKDLT
-505 GDLSAAYN
+505 GDLSGAHDT
-513 KAVNF
+513 AVNF
-518 TVELMEKAVNGVKD
+518 TVDLMEKAVNGVKD

-539 ALAGMIE
+539 ALAGVIE
-546 SLAGVLSH
+546 SLAGVLSR
-554 TWEGIK
+554 TWEGVK
-560 DGFNSL
+560 DGFNAL
-566 VDDLTAAWKR
+566 VDDLIAAWKR
-576 SPLYTMFSFIIDG
+576 SPLYTMFTSIIDG
-589 VNAAKNALG
+589 INEAKKALG
-598 IGGDEEQKTTGGL
+598 ISDDDKKET
-611 GGIGVTGA
+611 GGIGAGLGVVGGLAT
-619 IAAAAAKA
+619 AAANT

-635 SAKDF
+635 NAKDF
-640 LGAKFSAVPNVNQQ
+640 LNSKISAVPNVNQQ
-654 TSAMTTS
+654 TSAVTNS

>member
-75 RAMLARVT
+75 RSMLARVT
-83 REDIE
+83 REDID

-154 FIPALVK
+154 FLPALVK
-161 MGLALLRN
+161 MGLALLWN

-176 ALGALILVL
+176 ALGVLILVL

-190 YARGGRSAFAEFW
+190 YARGGRSVFAEFW

-261 GKALG
+261 GKTLG

-284 MAAAYFIY
+284 IASAYFIY

-304 LIADLT
+304 LIADL
-310 SAWRKAVDWLAD
+310 
-322 YIGSVVDG
+322 
-330 WNLVKEKCKKI
+330 
-341 IDDIADGWHA
+341 
-351 LTEDL
+351 
-356 ISVWKKAVDWLADY
+356 ISVWKKSVDWLA
-370 IGSVVDGWN
+370 
-379 LVKEKCKSIYSGMVE
+379 
-394 GMKALIA
+394 
-401 DLISVWGKAVD
+401 
-412 WMANYIGSVV
+412 NYI
-422 DGWNLVKEK
+422 
-431 CKSIYSGMV
+431 
-440 EGMKALIADLTSAW
+440 AA
-454 KKAVDWVANYIGSVV
+454 VV

-492 YIEKIAQGWKDLT
+492 YIGKIAQGWKDLT

-513 KAVNF
+513 KVVNF

-546 SLAGVLSH
+546 SLAGVLSR
-554 TWEGIK
+554 TWEGVK
-560 DGFNSL
+560 DSFNAM

-576 SPLYTMFSFIIDG
+576 SPLYTMFSSIIDG
-589 VNAAKNALG
+589 VNAAKKALG
-598 IGGDEEQKTTGGL
+598 IGGDEEQKTTGGV
-611 GGIGVTGA
+611 GVTGA

-635 SAKDF
+635 DAKNF

-682 NVGDPAELADTMNE
+682 NVGDPAELAETMNR
-696 HRTTADLSDS
+696 HTGQPPICPTAAHI
-706 GTYLN
+706 

>member
-42 SINKIV
+42 SVNKIV

-83 REDIE
+83 REDID

-117 AIKLGVDILNRF
+117 AIKMGVDILNRF

-140 VRFFMVAAGVITAV
+140 VRFFMVA
-154 FIPALVK
+154 K
-161 MGLALLRN
+161 MGLALLWN

-190 YARGGRSAFAEFW
+190 YARGGRSVFAEFW

-246 ARGVFYLIEKALGGV
+246 VRGVFYLIEKALGGV

-277 HPALLFL
+277 HPGLLFFI
-284 MAAAYFIY
+284 ASAYFIY

-304 LIADLT
+304 LIADLI
-310 SAWRKAVDWLAD
+310 SVWKKSVDWLAD
-322 YIGSVVDG
+322 YI
-330 WNLVKEKCKKI
+330 
-341 IDDIADGWHA
+341 AA
-351 LTEDL
+351 
-356 ISVWKKAVDWLADY
+356 
-370 IGSVVDGWN
+370 
-379 LVKEKCKSIYSGMVE
+379 
-394 GMKALIA
+394 
-401 DLISVWGKAVD
+401 
-412 WMANYIGSVV
+412 
-422 DGWNLVKEK
+422 
-431 CKSIYSGMV
+431 
-440 EGMKALIADLTSAW
+440 
-454 KKAVDWVANYIGSVV
+454 VV

-481 IYSGMV
+481 VYRGMV

-546 SLAGVLSH
+546 SLAGVLSR

-560 DGFNSL
+560 DGFNAL
-566 VDDLTAAWKR
+566 VDDLIAAWKR
-576 SPLYTMFSFIIDG
+576 SPLYTMFSSIIEG
-589 VNAAKNALG
+589 VNAAKEALG
-598 IGGDEEQKTTGGL
+598 IGGDEEQKTA

-619 IAAAAAKA
+619 IAAAAAKT
-627 FDLGGLWG
+627 FDLSGLWG
-635 SAKDF
+635 NAKDF
-640 LGAKFSAVPNVNQQ
+640 LSAKISAVPNVNQQ

-682 NVGDPAELADTMNE
+682 NVGDPAELADTMNK

>member
-19 VKSGLNQLAGLAAKF
+19 VKSGLNQLAGLAARF

-83 REDIE
+83 REDID

-117 AIKLGVDILNRF
+117 AIKMGVDILNRF

-161 MGLALLRN
+161 MGLALLWN

-176 ALGALILVL
+176 ALGILILVL

-297 MVEGMKA
+297 LVEGMKA
-304 LIADLT
+304 LIA
-310 SAWRKAVDWLAD
+310 
-322 YIGSVVDG
+322 
-330 WNLVKEKCKKI
+330 
-341 IDDIADGWHA
+341 
-351 LTEDL
+351 DL

-370 IGSVVDGWN
+370 IG
-379 LVKEKCKSIYSGMVE
+379 
-394 GMKALIA
+394 A
-401 DLISVWGKAVD
+401 
-412 WMANYIGSVV
+412 
-422 DGWNLVKEK
+422 
-431 CKSIYSGMV
+431 
-440 EGMKALIADLTSAW
+440 
-454 KKAVDWVANYIGSVV
+454 VV

-492 YIEKIAQGWKDLT
+492 YIGKIAQGWKDLT

-513 KAVNF
+513 KVVNF

-532 LRTKAVN
+532 LRAKAVN

-554 TWEGIK
+554 TWEGVK

-566 VDDLTAAWKR
+566 VDDLLAAWKR
-576 SPLYTMFSFIIDG
+576 SPLYTMFTSIIEG
-589 VNAAKNALG
+589 VNAAKEALG
-598 IGGDEEQKTTGGL
+598 IGGDEEQKTA

-619 IAAAAAKA
+619 IAAAAAKT

-635 SAKDF
+635 NAKDF
-640 LGAKFSAVPNVNQQ
+640 LGAKFSVVPNVNQQ

-669 VNIDNSQNITVNG
+669 VNVDNSQNITING
-682 NVGDPAELADTMNE
+682 NVGDPAGLADTMNK

>member
-83 REDIE
+83 REDID

-117 AIKLGVDILNRF
+117 AIKMGVDILNRF

-140 VRFFMVAAGVITAV
+140 TRFFMVAAGVITAV

-161 MGLALLRN
+161 MGLALLWN

-176 ALGALILVL
+176 ALGILILVL

-246 ARGVFYLIEKALGGV
+246 VRGVFYLVGKALGGV

-304 LIADLT
+304 LIADL
-310 SAWRKAVDWLAD
+310 
-322 YIGSVVDG
+322 
-330 WNLVKEKCKKI
+330 
-341 IDDIADGWHA
+341 
-351 LTEDL
+351 

-370 IGSVVDGWN
+370 I
-379 LVKEKCKSIYSGMVE
+379 
-394 GMKALIA
+394 AA
-401 DLISVWGKAVD
+401 
-412 WMANYIGSVV
+412 
-422 DGWNLVKEK
+422 
-431 CKSIYSGMV
+431 
-440 EGMKALIADLTSAW
+440 
-454 KKAVDWVANYIGSVV
+454 VV

-481 IYSGMV
+481 VYSGMV

-492 YIEKIAQGWKDLT
+492 YMGKIAQGWKDLT
-505 GDLSAAYN
+505 GDLSAAHD

-518 TVELMEKAVNGVKD
+518 TVDLMEKAVNGVKD
-532 LRTKAVN
+532 LRSKAVN
-539 ALAGMIE
+539 ALAGIIE
-546 SLAGVLSH
+546 SLAGVLSR

-566 VDDLTAAWKR
+566 VDDLLAAWQK
-576 SPLYTMFSFIIDG
+576 SPLYTMFSSIIDG
-589 VNAAKNALG
+589 VNAAKKALG
-598 IGGDEEQKTTGGL
+598 IDIGGDEKQKSGALWTTGG
-611 GGIGVTGA
+611 
-619 IAAAAAKA
+619 IAAAAAKT
-627 FDLGGLWG
+627 FDLSGLWG
-635 SAKDF
+635 DAKNF
-640 LGAKFSAVPNVNQQ
+640 LGAKFSVVPNVNQQ
-654 TSAMTTS
+654 TSVMANS
-661 VGKQHNGD
+661 VSKQHNGD
-669 VNIDNSQNITVNG
+669 VNVDNSQNITING
-682 NVGDPAELADTMNE
+682 NVGDPAELADTMNKN
-696 HRTTADLSDS
+696 RTTADLSDS

>member
-19 VKSGLNQLAGLAAKF
+19 VKSGLNQLAGLAARF

-83 REDIE
+83 REDID

-117 AIKLGVDILNRF
+117 AIKMGVDILNRF

-140 VRFFMVAAGVITAV
+140 TRFFMVAAGVITAV
-154 FIPALVK
+154 FLPALVK
-161 MGLALLRN
+161 MGLALLWN

-176 ALGALILVL
+176 ALGVLILVL

-246 ARGVFYLIEKALGGV
+246 VRGVFYLIEKALGGV

-266 VVGKALGIFLR
+266 VVGKVLGIFLR

-310 SAWRKAVDWLAD
+310 S
-322 YIGSVVDG
+322 
-330 WNLVKEKCKKI
+330 
-341 IDDIADGWHA
+341 
-351 LTEDL
+351 
-356 ISVWKKAVDWLADY
+356 VWKKAVDWLADY
-370 IGSVVDGWN
+370 I
-379 LVKEKCKSIYSGMVE
+379 
-394 GMKALIA
+394 AA
-401 DLISVWGKAVD
+401 
-412 WMANYIGSVV
+412 
-422 DGWNLVKEK
+422 
-431 CKSIYSGMV
+431 
-440 EGMKALIADLTSAW
+440 
-454 KKAVDWVANYIGSVV
+454 VV

-481 IYSGMV
+481 VYSGMV

-492 YIEKIAQGWKDLT
+492 YIGKIAQGWKDLT

-532 LRTKAVN
+532 LRSKAVN

-546 SLAGVLSH
+546 SLAGVLSR

-566 VDDLTAAWKR
+566 VDDLLAAWKR
-576 SPLYTMFSFIIDG
+576 SPLYTMFSSIIDG
-589 VNAAKNALG
+589 VNAAKKALG
-598 IGGDEEQKTTGGL
+598 IGGGEEQKTA
-611 GGIGVTGA
+611 GGIGAVGG
-619 IAAAAAKA
+619 IAAAASKA

-635 SAKDF
+635 DAKNF

-682 NVGDPAELADTMNE
+682 NVGDPAELADTMNK

>member
-104 ADLSAKIVREFHP
+104 TDLSAKIVREFHP
-117 AIKLGVDILNRF
+117 AIKMGVGILNRF

-161 MGLALLRN
+161 MGLALLWN

-227 ADYLPLIVKIVGAL
+227 ADYLPLITKIVGAL
-241 LGLSA
+241 MGLSA
-246 ARGVFYLIEKALGGV
+246 VRGVLYLLEKSLGGV

-266 VVGKALGIFLR
+266 AFLR
-277 HPALLFL
+277 HPAILFL

-297 MVEGMKA
+297 MVEGMEA
-304 LIADLT
+304 LIA
-310 SAWRKAVDWLAD
+310 
-322 YIGSVVDG
+322 
-330 WNLVKEKCKKI
+330 
-341 IDDIADGWHA
+341 
-351 LTEDL
+351 DL
-356 ISVWKKAVDWLADY
+356 ISVWKKAVDWL
-370 IGSVVDGWN
+370 
-379 LVKEKCKSIYSGMVE
+379 
-394 GMKALIA
+394 
-401 DLISVWGKAVD
+401 
-412 WMANYIGSVV
+412 
-422 DGWNLVKEK
+422 
-431 CKSIYSGMV
+431 
-440 EGMKALIADLTSAW
+440 
-454 KKAVDWVANYIGSVV
+454 ANYIGSVV
-469 DGWTALTDKCKS
+469 DGWTALTDDCKS
-481 IYSGMV
+481 IYRGMV
-487 DWTAD
+487 GWTAD
-492 YIEKIAQGWKDLT
+492 YMGKIAQGWKDLT
-505 GDLSAAYN
+505 GDLSGAHD

-518 TVELMEKAVNGVKD
+518 TVDLMEKAVNGVKD
-532 LRTKAVN
+532 LRSKAVN
-539 ALAGMIE
+539 VLAGLIE
-546 SLAGVLSH
+546 SLAGVLSR
-554 TWEGIK
+554 TWEGVK
-560 DGFNSL
+560 DGFNAL
-566 VDDLTAAWKR
+566 IDDLIAAWKR
-576 SPLYTMFSFIIDG
+576 SPLYTMFTSIIDG
-589 VNAAKNALG
+589 INEAKKALG
-598 IGGDEEQKTTGGL
+598 ISDDDEKET
-611 GGIGVTGA
+611 GGIGAGLGVVGGLAT
-619 IAAAAAKA
+619 AAANT

-635 SAKDF
+635 NAKDF
-640 LGAKFSAVPNVNQQ
+640 LNSKISAVPNVNQQ
-654 TSAMTTS
+654 TSAVTNS

>member
-19 VKSGLNQLAGLAAKF
+19 VKSGLNQLAGLAARF

-83 REDIE
+83 REDID

-161 MGLALLRN
+161 MGLALLWN

-176 ALGALILVL
+176 ALGVLILVL

-190 YARGGRSAFAEFW
+190 YARGGRSVFAEFW

-266 VVGKALGIFLR
+266 VVGKALLILLR

-297 MVEGMKA
+297 MVEGMEA
-304 LIADLT
+304 LIA
-310 SAWRKAVDWLAD
+310 
-322 YIGSVVDG
+322 
-330 WNLVKEKCKKI
+330 
-341 IDDIADGWHA
+341 
-351 LTEDL
+351 DL
-356 ISVWKKAVDWLADY
+356 ISVWKKAVDWLAD
-370 IGSVVDGWN
+370 
-379 LVKEKCKSIYSGMVE
+379 
-394 GMKALIA
+394 
-401 DLISVWGKAVD
+401 
-412 WMANYIGSVV
+412 
-422 DGWNLVKEK
+422 
-431 CKSIYSGMV
+431 
-440 EGMKALIADLTSAW
+440 
-454 KKAVDWVANYIGSVV
+454 YIGSVV

-492 YIEKIAQGWKDLT
+492 YIGKIVQGWKDLT

-513 KAVNF
+513 KVVNF

-546 SLAGVLSH
+546 SLAGVLSR
-554 TWEGIK
+554 TWEGVK

-566 VDDLTAAWKR
+566 VDDLLAAWKR
-576 SPLYTMFSFIIDG
+576 SPLYTMFTSIIEG
-589 VNAAKNALG
+589 VNAAKEALG
-598 IGGDEEQKTTGGL
+598 IGGDEEQKTAGGL
-611 GGIGVTGA
+611 GAVGD
-619 IAAAAAKA
+619 IAAAAAKTL
-627 FDLGGLWG
+627 DLSGLWG
-635 SAKDF
+635 DAKNF
-640 LGAKFSAVPNVNQQ
+640 LGAKFSSVPNVNQQ

-669 VNIDNSQNITVNG
+669 VNVDNSQNITING
-682 NVGDPAELADTMNE
+682 NVGDPAELADTMNK

>member
-42 SINKIV
+42 SINKII

-117 AIKLGVDILNRF
+117 AIKMGVDILNRF

-161 MGLALLRN
+161 MGLALLWN

-227 ADYLPLIVKIVGAL
+227 ADYLPLITKIVGAL
-241 LGLSA
+241 MGLSA
-246 ARGVFYLIEKALGGV
+246 VRGVLYLLEKSLGGF

-266 VVGKALGIFLR
+266 AFLR

-297 MVEGMKA
+297 MVEGMEA
-304 LIADLT
+304 LIA
-310 SAWRKAVDWLAD
+310 
-322 YIGSVVDG
+322 
-330 WNLVKEKCKKI
+330 
-341 IDDIADGWHA
+341 
-351 LTEDL
+351 DL
-356 ISVWKKAVDWLADY
+356 ISVWKKAVDWL
-370 IGSVVDGWN
+370 
-379 LVKEKCKSIYSGMVE
+379 
-394 GMKALIA
+394 
-401 DLISVWGKAVD
+401 
-412 WMANYIGSVV
+412 
-422 DGWNLVKEK
+422 
-431 CKSIYSGMV
+431 
-440 EGMKALIADLTSAW
+440 
-454 KKAVDWVANYIGSVV
+454 ANYIGSVV
-469 DGWTALTDKCKS
+469 DGWTALTDDCKN
-481 IYSGMV
+481 IYRGMV

-492 YIEKIAQGWKDLT
+492 YMGKIAQGWKDLT
-505 GDLSAAYN
+505 GDLSGAHD

-518 TVELMEKAVNGVKD
+518 TVDLMEKAVNGVKD
-532 LRTKAVN
+532 LHTKAVN
-539 ALAGMIE
+539 VLAGMIE
-546 SLAGVLSH
+546 SLAGVLSR

-566 VDDLTAAWKR
+566 VDDLIVAWKR
-576 SPLYTMFSFIIDG
+576 SPLYTMFTSIIDG
-589 VNAAKNALG
+589 INEAKKALG
-598 IGGDEEQKTTGGL
+598 ISDDDKKETGAL
-611 GGIGVTGA
+611 GAGIGVVGGLAT
-619 IAAAAAKA
+619 AAANT

-635 SAKDF
+635 NAKDF
-640 LGAKFSAVPNVNQQ
+640 LNSKISAVPNVNQQ
-654 TSAMTTS
+654 TSAVTNS

-682 NVGDPAELADTMNE
+682 NVGDPAELAEAMNE

>member
-117 AIKLGVDILNRF
+117 AIKMGVDILNRF

-154 FIPALVK
+154 FLPALVK
-161 MGLALLRN
+161 MGLALLWN

-227 ADYLPLIVKIVGAL
+227 ADYLPLITKIVGAL
-241 LGLSA
+241 MGLSA
-246 ARGVFYLIEKALGGV
+246 VRGVLYLLEKSLGGV

-266 VVGKALGIFLR
+266 AFLR
-277 HPALLFL
+277 HPAILFL

-297 MVEGMKA
+297 MVEGMEA
-304 LIADLT
+304 LIA
-310 SAWRKAVDWLAD
+310 
-322 YIGSVVDG
+322 
-330 WNLVKEKCKKI
+330 
-341 IDDIADGWHA
+341 
-351 LTEDL
+351 DL
-356 ISVWKKAVDWLADY
+356 ISVWKKAVDWL
-370 IGSVVDGWN
+370 
-379 LVKEKCKSIYSGMVE
+379 
-394 GMKALIA
+394 
-401 DLISVWGKAVD
+401 
-412 WMANYIGSVV
+412 
-422 DGWNLVKEK
+422 
-431 CKSIYSGMV
+431 
-440 EGMKALIADLTSAW
+440 
-454 KKAVDWVANYIGSVV
+454 ANYIGSVV
-469 DGWTALTDKCKS
+469 DGWTALTDDCKS
-481 IYSGMV
+481 IYRGMV

-492 YIEKIAQGWKDLT
+492 YMGKIAQGWKDLT
-505 GDLSAAYN
+505 GDLSGAHD

-518 TVELMEKAVNGVKD
+518 TVDLMEKAVNGVKD
-532 LRTKAVN
+532 LRSKAVN

-546 SLAGVLSH
+546 SLAGVLSR
-554 TWEGIK
+554 TWEGVK
-560 DGFNSL
+560 DGFNAL
-566 VDDLTAAWKR
+566 VDDLITAWKR
-576 SPLYTMFSFIIDG
+576 SPLYTMFTSIIDG
-589 VNAAKNALG
+589 INEAKKALG
-598 IGGDEEQKTTGGL
+598 ISDDNKKET
-611 GGIGVTGA
+611 GGIGAGIGVVGGLAT
-619 IAAAAAKA
+619 AAANT

-635 SAKDF
+635 NAKDF
-640 LGAKFSAVPNVNQQ
+640 LNSKISAVPNVNQQ
-654 TSAMTTS
+654 TSAVTNS

-682 NVGDPAELADTMNE
+682 NVGDPAELAETMNE

>member
-19 VKSGLNQLAGLAAKF
+19 VKSGLNQLAGLAARF

-83 REDIE
+83 REDID

-117 AIKLGVDILNRF
+117 AIKMGVDILNRF

-154 FIPALVK
+154 FLPALVK
-161 MGLALLRN
+161 MGLALLWN

-185 DDLIT
+185 DDLIV
-190 YARGGRSAFAEFW
+190 YARGGRSVFAEFW

-284 MAAAYFIY
+284 IASAYFIY

-304 LIADLT
+304 LIADL
-310 SAWRKAVDWLAD
+310 
-322 YIGSVVDG
+322 
-330 WNLVKEKCKKI
+330 
-341 IDDIADGWHA
+341 
-351 LTEDL
+351 
-356 ISVWKKAVDWLADY
+356 ISVWKKAVDWLA
-370 IGSVVDGWN
+370 
-379 LVKEKCKSIYSGMVE
+379 
-394 GMKALIA
+394 
-401 DLISVWGKAVD
+401 
-412 WMANYIGSVV
+412 NYI
-422 DGWNLVKEK
+422 
-431 CKSIYSGMV
+431 
-440 EGMKALIADLTSAW
+440 AA
-454 KKAVDWVANYIGSVV
+454 VV

-481 IYSGMV
+481 VYSGMV

-492 YIEKIAQGWKDLT
+492 YIGKIAQGWKDLT
-505 GDLSAAYN
+505 GDLSGAYD

-518 TVELMEKAVNGVKD
+518 TVDLMEKAVNGVKD
-532 LRTKAVN
+532 LRSKAVN

-546 SLAGVLSH
+546 SLAGVLSR

-566 VDDLTAAWKR
+566 VDDLLAAWKR
-576 SPLYTMFSFIIDG
+576 SPLYTMFTSIIDG
-589 VNAAKNALG
+589 VNAAKKALG
-598 IGGDEEQKTTGGL
+598 IGGDDEQKTTGGIGAV
-611 GGIGVTGA
+611 GG
-619 IAAAAAKA
+619 IAAAAAKTL
-627 FDLGGLWG
+627 DLGGLWG

-640 LGAKFSAVPNVNQQ
+640 FSSKISAVPNVNQQ
-654 TSAMTTS
+654 TSAVTNS

>member
-83 REDIE
+83 REDID

-117 AIKLGVDILNRF
+117 AIKMGVDILNRF

-140 VRFFMVAAGVITAV
+140 TRFFMVAAGVITAV

-161 MGLALLRN
+161 MGLALLWN

-176 ALGALILVL
+176 ALGILILVL

-190 YARGGRSAFAEFW
+190 YARGGRSVFAEFW

-246 ARGVFYLIEKALGGV
+246 VRGVFYLIEKALGGV

-277 HPALLFL
+277 HPVLLFL

-304 LIADLT
+304 LIADL
-310 SAWRKAVDWLAD
+310 
-322 YIGSVVDG
+322 
-330 WNLVKEKCKKI
+330 
-341 IDDIADGWHA
+341 
-351 LTEDL
+351 

-370 IGSVVDGWN
+370 IAAVVDGWTA
-379 LVKEKCKSIYSGMVE
+379 LTDKCKSIYSGMVE

-401 DLISVWGKAVD
+401 DLISVW
-412 WMANYIGSVV
+412 
-422 DGWNLVKEK
+422 
-431 CKSIYSGMV
+431 
-440 EGMKALIADLTSAW
+440 
-454 KKAVDWVANYIGSVV
+454 KKAVDWLANYIAAVV

-492 YIEKIAQGWKDLT
+492 YIGKIAQGWKDLT
-505 GDLSAAYN
+505 GDLSAAYD

-546 SLAGVLSH
+546 SLAGVLSR

-566 VDDLTAAWKR
+566 VDDLLDAWKR
-576 SPLYTMFSFIIDG
+576 SPLYTMFSSIIDG
-589 VNAAKNALG
+589 VNAAKKALGIG
-598 IGGDEEQKTTGGL
+598 IGGDESQKTGDLWTTGG
-611 GGIGVTGA
+611 
-619 IAAAAAKA
+619 IAAAAAKT
-627 FDLGGLWG
+627 FDLSGLWG
-635 SAKDF
+635 DAKNF
-640 LGAKFSAVPNVNQQ
+640 LGAKFSVVPNVNQQ
-654 TSAMTTS
+654 TSVMANS
-661 VGKQHNGD
+661 VSKQHNGD
-669 VNIDNSQNITVNG
+669 VNVDNSQNITING
-682 NVGDPAELADTMNE
+682 NVGDPAELADTMNK

>member
-19 VKSGLNQLAGLAAKF
+19 VKSGLNQLAGLAARF

-83 REDIE
+83 REDID

-117 AIKLGVDILNRF
+117 AIKMGVDILNRF

-154 FIPALVK
+154 FLPALVK
-161 MGLALLRN
+161 MGLALLWN

-246 ARGVFYLIEKALGGV
+246 VRGVFYLIEKALGGV

-284 MAAAYFIY
+284 IASAYFIY

-304 LIADLT
+304 LIADL
-310 SAWRKAVDWLAD
+310 
-322 YIGSVVDG
+322 
-330 WNLVKEKCKKI
+330 
-341 IDDIADGWHA
+341 
-351 LTEDL
+351 
-356 ISVWKKAVDWLADY
+356 ISVWKKSVDWLA
-370 IGSVVDGWN
+370 
-379 LVKEKCKSIYSGMVE
+379 
-394 GMKALIA
+394 
-401 DLISVWGKAVD
+401 
-412 WMANYIGSVV
+412 NYI
-422 DGWNLVKEK
+422 
-431 CKSIYSGMV
+431 
-440 EGMKALIADLTSAW
+440 AA
-454 KKAVDWVANYIGSVV
+454 VV

-492 YIEKIAQGWKDLT
+492 YISKIAQGWKDLT
-505 GDLSAAYN
+505 GDLSAAYD

-546 SLAGVLSH
+546 SLAGVLSR

-560 DGFNSL
+560 DGFNAL
-566 VDDLTAAWKR
+566 VDDLIAAWKR
-576 SPLYTMFSFIIDG
+576 SPLYTMFSSIIDG
-589 VNAAKNALG
+589 VNAAKKALG
-598 IGGDEEQKTTGGL
+598 IGGDDTEKKT
-611 GGIGVTGA
+611 GGIGAVGG
-619 IAAAAAKA
+619 IAAAAAKTL
-627 FDLGGLWG
+627 DLGGLWG

-640 LGAKFSAVPNVNQQ
+640 LGAKFSVVPNVNQQ

-682 NVGDPAELADTMNE
+682 NVGDPAELADTMNK

>member
-19 VKSGLNQLAGLAAKF
+19 VKSGLNQLAGLAARF

-83 REDIE
+83 REDID

-117 AIKLGVDILNRF
+117 AIKMGVDILNRF

-140 VRFFMVAAGVITAV
+140 TRFFMVAAGVITAV
-154 FIPALVK
+154 FLPALVK
-161 MGLALLRN
+161 MGLALLWN

-176 ALGALILVL
+176 ALGILILVL

-246 ARGVFYLIEKALGGV
+246 VRGVFYLIEKALGGV

-266 VVGKALGIFLR
+266 VVGKVLGRVLGVVGNVLGKALGVVGKALGVVGKALWILLR

-292 QRWDG
+292 QRWG
-297 MVEGMKA
+297 
-304 LIADLT
+304 
-310 SAWRKAVDWLAD
+310 
-322 YIGSVVDG
+322 
-330 WNLVKEKCKKI
+330 
-341 IDDIADGWHA
+341 
-351 LTEDL
+351 
-356 ISVWKKAVDWLADY
+356 
-370 IGSVVDGWN
+370 
-379 LVKEKCKSIYSGMVE
+379 GMVE

-401 DLISVWGKAVD
+401 DLISAWEKA
-412 WMANYIGSVV
+412 
-422 DGWNLVKEK
+422 
-431 CKSIYSGMV
+431 
-440 EGMKALIADLTSAW
+440 
-454 KKAVDWVANYIGSVV
+454 
-469 DGWTALTDKCKS
+469 
-481 IYSGMV
+481 V

-492 YIEKIAQGWKDLT
+492 YIGKIAQGWKDLT

-513 KAVNF
+513 KVVNF
-518 TVELMEKAVNGVKD
+518 TVELMEKAVKGVKD
-532 LRTKAVN
+532 LRSKAVN

-546 SLAGVLSH
+546 SLAGVLSR
-554 TWEGIK
+554 TWGDIK

-566 VDDLTAAWKR
+566 VDDLLAAWKR
-576 SPLYTMFSFIIDG
+576 SPLYTMFSSIIDG
-589 VNAAKNALG
+589 VNAAKKALG

-611 GGIGVTGA
+611 GAVGD

-635 SAKDF
+635 DAKNF
-640 LGAKFSAVPNVNQQ
+640 LGAKLSVVPNVNQQ

-682 NVGDPAELADTMNE
+682 NVGDPAELAETMNK

>member
-19 VKSGLNQLAGLAAKF
+19 VKSGLNQLAGLAARF

-117 AIKLGVDILNRF
+117 AIKMGVDILNRF

-154 FIPALVK
+154 FLPALVK
-161 MGLALLRN
+161 MGLALLWN

-190 YARGGRSAFAEFW
+190 YARGGRSVFAEFW

-246 ARGVFYLIEKALGGV
+246 VRGVFYLIEKALGGV

-277 HPALLFL
+277 HPGLLFFI
-284 MAAAYFIY
+284 ASAYFIY

-304 LIADLT
+304 LIADL
-310 SAWRKAVDWLAD
+310 
-322 YIGSVVDG
+322 
-330 WNLVKEKCKKI
+330 
-341 IDDIADGWHA
+341 
-351 LTEDL
+351 
-356 ISVWKKAVDWLADY
+356 ISVWKKSVDWLA
-370 IGSVVDGWN
+370 
-379 LVKEKCKSIYSGMVE
+379 
-394 GMKALIA
+394 
-401 DLISVWGKAVD
+401 
-412 WMANYIGSVV
+412 NYI
-422 DGWNLVKEK
+422 
-431 CKSIYSGMV
+431 
-440 EGMKALIADLTSAW
+440 AA
-454 KKAVDWVANYIGSVV
+454 VV

-481 IYSGMV
+481 VYRGMV

-505 GDLSAAYN
+505 GDLSAAYG

-546 SLAGVLSH
+546 SLAGVLSR

-566 VDDLTAAWKR
+566 VDDLLAAWKR
-576 SPLYTMFSFIIDG
+576 SPLYTMFSSIIEG
-589 VNAAKNALG
+589 VNAAKEALG
-598 IGGDEEQKTTGGL
+598 IGGDEEHKTA

-635 SAKDF
+635 NAKDF
-640 LGAKFSAVPNVNQQ
+640 LGAKFSVVPNVNQQ

-682 NVGDPAELADTMNE
+682 NVGDPAELADTMNK

>member
-117 AIKLGVDILNRF
+117 AIKMGVDILNRF

-140 VRFFMVAAGVITAV
+140 TRFFMVAAGVITAV

-161 MGLALLRN
+161 MGLALLWN

-190 YARGGRSAFAEFW
+190 YARGGRSVFADFW

-246 ARGVFYLIEKALGGV
+246 VRGVFYLIEKALGGV

-284 MAAAYFIY
+284 IASAYFIY

-304 LIADLT
+304 LIADL
-310 SAWRKAVDWLAD
+310 
-322 YIGSVVDG
+322 
-330 WNLVKEKCKKI
+330 
-341 IDDIADGWHA
+341 
-351 LTEDL
+351 
-356 ISVWKKAVDWLADY
+356 ISVWKKSVDWLA
-370 IGSVVDGWN
+370 
-379 LVKEKCKSIYSGMVE
+379 
-394 GMKALIA
+394 
-401 DLISVWGKAVD
+401 
-412 WMANYIGSVV
+412 NYI
-422 DGWNLVKEK
+422 
-431 CKSIYSGMV
+431 
-440 EGMKALIADLTSAW
+440 AA
-454 KKAVDWVANYIGSVV
+454 VV

-492 YIEKIAQGWKDLT
+492 YMGKIAQGWKDLT
-505 GDLSAAYN
+505 GDLSGAYD

-518 TVELMEKAVNGVKD
+518 TVDLMEKAVNGVKD
-532 LRTKAVN
+532 LRSKAVN

-546 SLAGVLSH
+546 SLAGVLSR
-554 TWEGIK
+554 TWESIK

-566 VDDLTAAWKR
+566 VDDLLAAWKR
-576 SPLYTMFSFIIDG
+576 SPLYTMFSSIIDG
-589 VNAAKNALG
+589 VNAAKKALG
-598 IGGDEEQKTTGGL
+598 IGGDEEQKTTGGIGAV
-611 GGIGVTGA
+611 GG
-619 IAAAAAKA
+619 IAAAAAKTL
-627 FDLGGLWG
+627 DLGGLWG
-635 SAKDF
+635 NAKDF
-640 LGAKFSAVPNVNQQ
+640 LSAKISAVPNVNQQ
-654 TSAMTTS
+654 TSAVTNS

>member
-104 ADLSAKIVREFHP
+104 ADLSAKVVREFHP
-117 AIKLGVDILNRF
+117 AIKMGVDILNRF

-161 MGLALLRN
+161 MGLALLWN

-227 ADYLPLIVKIVGAL
+227 ADYLPLITKIVGAL
-241 LGLSA
+241 MGLSA
-246 ARGVFYLIEKALGGV
+246 VRGVLYLLEKSLGGV

-266 VVGKALGIFLR
+266 AFLR

-284 MAAAYFIY
+284 IASAYFIY
-292 QRWDG
+292 QRWDD
-297 MVEGMKA
+297 MVEGMEA
-304 LIADLT
+304 LIA
-310 SAWRKAVDWLAD
+310 
-322 YIGSVVDG
+322 
-330 WNLVKEKCKKI
+330 
-341 IDDIADGWHA
+341 
-351 LTEDL
+351 DL
-356 ISVWKKAVDWLADY
+356 ISVWKKAVDWL
-370 IGSVVDGWN
+370 
-379 LVKEKCKSIYSGMVE
+379 
-394 GMKALIA
+394 
-401 DLISVWGKAVD
+401 
-412 WMANYIGSVV
+412 
-422 DGWNLVKEK
+422 
-431 CKSIYSGMV
+431 
-440 EGMKALIADLTSAW
+440 
-454 KKAVDWVANYIGSVV
+454 ANYIGSVV
-469 DGWTALTDKCKS
+469 DGWTALTDDCKS
-481 IYSGMV
+481 IYRGMV

-492 YIEKIAQGWKDLT
+492 YMGKIARGWKDLT
-505 GDLSAAYN
+505 GDLSGAHD

-518 TVELMEKAVNGVKD
+518 TVDLMEKAVNGVKD
-532 LRTKAVN
+532 LRSKAVN

-546 SLAGVLSH
+546 SLAGVLSR
-554 TWEGIK
+554 TWEGVK
-560 DGFNSL
+560 DGFNAL
-566 VDDLTAAWKR
+566 VDDLIAAWKR
-576 SPLYTMFSFIIDG
+576 SPLYTMFTSIIDG
-589 VNAAKNALG
+589 INEAKKALG
-598 IGGDEEQKTTGGL
+598 ISDDDKKET
-611 GGIGVTGA
+611 GGIGAGLGVVGGLAT
-619 IAAAAAKA
+619 AAANT

-635 SAKDF
+635 NAKDF
-640 LGAKFSAVPNVNQQ
+640 LNSKISAVPNVNQQ
-654 TSAMTTS
+654 TSAVTNS

>member
-19 VKSGLNQLAGLAAKF
+19 VKSGLNQLAGLAARF

-83 REDIE
+83 REDID

-117 AIKLGVDILNRF
+117 AIKMGVDILNRF

-161 MGLALLRN
+161 MGLALLWN

-176 ALGALILVL
+176 ALGILILVL

-190 YARGGRSAFAEFW
+190 YARGGRSVFAEFW

-266 VVGKALGIFLR
+266 VVGKVLGIFLR

-297 MVEGMKA
+297 MVDGMKA
-304 LIADLT
+304 LIADLIA
-310 SAWRKAVDWLAD
+310 AWKKAVDWVAD

-341 IDDIADGWHA
+341 IDDIVDGWHA
-351 LTEDL
+351 LTE
-356 ISVWKKAVDWLADY
+356 
-370 IGSVVDGWN
+370 
-379 LVKEKCKSIYSGMVE
+379 
-394 GMKALIA
+394 
-401 DLISVWGKAVD
+401 
-412 WMANYIGSVV
+412 
-422 DGWNLVKEK
+422 
-431 CKSIYSGMV
+431 
-440 EGMKALIADLTSAW
+440 DLTSAW

-481 IYSGMV
+481 IYGGMV

-492 YIEKIAQGWKDLT
+492 YMGKIAQGWKDLT
-505 GDLSAAYN
+505 GDLSAAYG

-546 SLAGVLSH
+546 SLAGVLSR

-566 VDDLTAAWKR
+566 VDDLLAAWKK
-576 SPLYTMFSFIIDG
+576 SPLYTMFSSIIDG
-589 VNAAKNALG
+589 VNAAKKALG
-598 IGGDEEQKTTGGL
+598 IGGDDEQKTT

-619 IAAAAAKA
+619 IAAGVAKT

-635 SAKDF
+635 DAKNF

-682 NVGDPAELADTMNE
+682 NVGDPAELADTMNK